1 MNPTLE
7 EVEALARQAGE
18 ILREGFGQNHRVEFK
33 GELDLV
39 TEMDRRSESFLIEQI
54 RRRFPR
60 HSVIAEE
67 SGLQAGDPESRW
79 YLDPLDG
86 TINYTHGVPIFTVS
100 VAFARAGKLVLG
112 AVYDPMQ
119 DECFS
124 AELGK
129 GAWLNGRAL
138 QVSARASLKES
149 LLVTGFPSDMRTH
162 PANNLD
168 HYEHFAMR
176 SRGVRRLG
184 SAALDLS
191 YVAAGRLDG
200 YWELRIN
207 DWDVAAGSLLVQ
219 EAGGVVTTLQ
229 GADRALGPGE
239 SILASNPHLHPQLL
253 AGLGR

>member
-1 MNPTLE
+1 MNPTLDQ
-7 EVEALARQAGE
+7 VEDLARRAGE
-18 ILREGFGQNHRVEFK
+18 ILRSGFGQNHQVDFK

-39 TEMDRRSESFLIEQI
+39 TEMDRRSEAFLIEQI
-54 RRRFPR
+54 HRRHPG
-60 HSVIAEE
+60 HSVVAEE
-67 SGLQAGDPESRW
+67 SGLRVGDPALRW
-79 YLDPLDG
+79 YIDPLDG

-100 VAFARAGKLVLG
+100 IAFARAGQLALG
-112 AVYDPMQ
+112 VVYDPMQ

-124 AELGK
+124 AELGR
-129 GAWLNGRAL
+129 GARLNGRTI
-138 QVSARASLKES
+138 QVSKSINLSES
-149 LLVTGFPSDMRTH
+149 LLVTGFSSDIRTN

-168 HYEHFAMR
+168 HYRYFSTR

-219 EAGGVVTTLQ
+219 EAGGVVSDLQ
-229 GADRALGPGE
+229 GEARLLGPGQ
-239 SILASNPHLHPQLL
+239 SILASNPHLHPVLQ
-253 AGLGR
+253 AGLAR